1 MFVFEDVS
9 WFRILRSVRGSTIPK
24 TWGRLSFTLAIAIFV
39 TYLHLR
45 YQWLEHDL
53 TLAPFQLTGVAIGIF
68 LGFRNN
74 ASFDRY
80 WEGRKLWGQIVNSTR
95 STTRMLLSMVGP
107 TPLTPEVRARHR
119 DLVYHVIAWVHAVRQ
134 HLRRED
140 RLEEF
145 ESLLA
150 AEEIARLRAET
161 NRPNAIMQHLSLM
174 LRQDLDRGWLSP
186 MQQVAIEQEMSKL
199 LDAQGGCER
208 IKSTPIPYAYTVLL
222 HQVVAAYCFALPF
235 GLAHQ
240 IGVYTPVVV
249 LLVAY
254 AFFGL
259 DAVGDELEDPFGED
273 PNDLPLMT
281 ISRMIEVNLRQR
293 LEEESM
299 PPLLTPVRNV
309 LS

>member
-1 MFVFEDVS
+1 MYTFEDVS
-9 WFRILRSVRGSTIPK
+9 WFRVLRSVRGSTIPK
-24 TWGRLSFTLAIAIFV
+24 TWGRLLFTLLVATVV
-39 TYLHLR
+39 TYLHVR
-45 YQWLEHDL
+45 YDWLEHDL

-80 WEGRKLWGQIVNSTR
+80 WEGRKLWGAIVNSSR
-95 STTRMLLSMVGP
+95 SSTRMILSMVGP
-107 TPLTPEVRARHR
+107 VPVSPEAHARHQE
-119 DLVYHVIAWVHAVRQ
+119 LVHHLIAWVHAVRQ
-134 HLRRED
+134 HLRRQD
-140 RLEEF
+140 
-145 ESLLA
+145 LLG
-150 AEEIARLRAET
+150 EYEGLLPRMEIERLRGET
-161 NRPNAIMQHLSLM
+161 NRPNAIMQHLSTM
-174 LRQDLDRGWLSP
+174 LRQDVDRGWLGP
-186 MQQVAIEQEMSKL
+186 MQQTVIEQELSRL
-199 LDAQGGCER
+199 VDAQGGCER

-273 PNDLPLMT
+273 PNDLPLTT
-281 ISRMIEVNLRQR
+281 ISRTIEVNLRER
-293 LEEESM
+293 LHEEEM
-299 PPLLTPVRNV
+299 PPLLKPVDNV
-309 LS
+309 LN

>member
-24 TWGRLSFTLAIAIFV
+24 TWGRLSFTLAVAILI

-119 DLVYHVIAWVHAVRQ
+119 DLVYHVIAWVHAVRH

-150 AEEIARLRAET
+150 AEEIARLRTET

-240 IGVYTPVVV
+240 IGIYTPVVV